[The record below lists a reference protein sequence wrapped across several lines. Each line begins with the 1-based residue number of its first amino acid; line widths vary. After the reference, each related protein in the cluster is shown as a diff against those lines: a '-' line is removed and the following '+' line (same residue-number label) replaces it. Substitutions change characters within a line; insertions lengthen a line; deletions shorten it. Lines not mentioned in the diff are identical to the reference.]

1 MWPGRG
7 RDVVLV
13 AARLR
18 ATSKWRSACTWEE
31 AGSSNGRGRSEKEL
45 WEAGSPAHSNACFGW
60 CAPGA
65 WSTEEPEL
73 VQTGLTQDRFPVWL
87 EEVIS
92 CGSGL
97 GTLTRLIHIWVEMP
111 QQCTT
116 LEQGNWKANQ
126 ELLSWCHLLKDP
138 RLCLAQSHQS
148 VLGWAKIGLFG
159 KNGFLWLKL
168 ATTKSEQWKA

>member
-1 MWPGRG
+1 MNGVLSVSWYPAQECKPPRLKLPKKDNKTHSMLFDGRFTSKKKFKTPQIGKWFVWPGRG

-31 AGSSNGRGRSEKEL
+31 AGSSNGRGRSGEEL

-73 VQTGLTQDRFPVWL
+73 VQTGLTQDRFPV
-87 EEVIS
+87 
-92 CGSGL
+92 
-97 GTLTRLIHIWVEMP
+97 
-111 QQCTT
+111 
-116 LEQGNWKANQ
+116 
-126 ELLSWCHLLKDP
+126 
-138 RLCLAQSHQS
+138 
-148 VLGWAKIGLFG
+148 
-159 KNGFLWLKL
+159 
-168 ATTKSEQWKA
+168 

>member
-31 AGSSNGRGRSEKEL
+31 AGSSNGRVRSEEEL

-73 VQTGLTQDRFPVWL
+73 VQTGLTQDRFPV
-87 EEVIS
+87 
-92 CGSGL
+92 
-97 GTLTRLIHIWVEMP
+97 
-111 QQCTT
+111 
-116 LEQGNWKANQ
+116 
-126 ELLSWCHLLKDP
+126 
-138 RLCLAQSHQS
+138 
-148 VLGWAKIGLFG
+148 
-159 KNGFLWLKL
+159 
-168 ATTKSEQWKA
+168 